1 MDEQLTSCFIL
12 SSKCLMLVISC
23 AIHKWK
29 KLRICISIIV
39 ASTEMLLFIKRT
51 AYLTNVDILDNS
63 FILIV
68 LTHVDSN
75 NSIKRL
81 FESFSRFWYFLLL
94 DTKHV
99 IFSHCF
105 VITSKTN
112 AVSQYTTSLI
122 IPYQI
127 QDCTLTCGNLGD
139 SNNSVL
145 LYVPNFHSQVP
156 ISRTKTRGTNER
168 PPEQVPFRKR
178 NVASR
183 LVQQAAHKLR
193 RSVHGNREID
203 E

>member
-1 MDEQLTSCFIL
+1 MSIF
-12 SSKCLMLVISC
+12 
-23 AIHKWK
+23 
-29 KLRICISIIV
+29 SIIPL
-39 ASTEMLLFIKRT
+39 SRSFLHMQYLF
-51 AYLTNVDILDNS
+51 
-63 FILIV
+63 
-68 LTHVDSN
+68 VDSN
-75 NSIKRL
+75 NPSKRS
-81 FESFSRFWYFLLL
+81 FESFSRLWYFLLL

-99 IFSHCF
+99 IFSHYF

-122 IPYQI
+122 IPYKI

-145 LYVPNFHSQVP
+145 LYAPNFHSQVP